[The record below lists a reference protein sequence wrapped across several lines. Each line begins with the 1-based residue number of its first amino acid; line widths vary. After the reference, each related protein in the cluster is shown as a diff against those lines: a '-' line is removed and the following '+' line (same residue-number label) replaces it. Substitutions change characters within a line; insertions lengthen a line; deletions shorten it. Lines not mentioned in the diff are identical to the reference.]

1 MLISG
6 RSLAL
11 ECQWNCCPRY
21 RDLPRFSYTQAKHGD
36 RVFINIDYI
45 GAFLSAVASW
55 GIRKKFV
62 LACQNADTEFN
73 AGWLTK
79 LRPYA
84 LHIYTINCVIQDPIL
99 TTIPIG
105 FGDWSLDIIPTVCGD
120 APRTIDIL
128 AGFLV
133 KTNPLARQPC
143 LNSMLKNS
151 RAVTSLT
158 TTKREYYERLC
169 ISKYVVCPEGQGHD
183 THRIYESIYFG
194 AVPILLK
201 PSVLS
206 HLYKD
211 MPIVYVDSWD
221 SIELN
226 WEDDKK
232 RLDDWVSRNPNWHS
246 MRLIGS

>member
-1 MLISG
+1 M
-6 RSLAL
+6 
-11 ECQWNCCPRY
+11 
-21 RDLPRFSYTQAKHGD
+21 
-36 RVFINIDYI
+36 FINIDYI
-45 GAFLSAVASW
+45 RAFLSTIAPW

-62 LACQNADTEFN
+62 LACQNSDTEFN
-73 AGWLTK
+73 AGWLNK

-105 FGDWSLDIIPTVCGD
+105 FGDWSLDIIPSIRGS

-133 KTNPLARQPC
+133 KTNPRARQPC
-143 LNSMLKNS
+143 LESMLKDP
-151 RAVTSLT
+151 RAITGI
-158 TTKREYYERLC
+158 TTKQEYYERLC

-194 AVPILLK
+194 AIPVLLK

-226 WEDDKK
+226 WDVDKK
-232 RLDDWVSRNPNWHS
+232 RLDDWVTQNPGWFYRS
-246 MRLIGS
+246 LM